1 MEQWDALL
9 TEIVTEAGGRQKLTD
24 LYASCINGRGFAVN
38 DAPELTGI
46 VQAAF
51 AEFEQVDGGAV
62 GAGPAWEA
70 AVALSNRADAADRAC
85 RAEPHALVVSAA
97 GNRIADFAHD
107 NAEALTASQQNWTR
121 GHAEEQADAERW
133 AQQYPALP
141 DTARL

>member
-62 GAGPAWEA
+62 GAGPAW
-70 AVALSNRADAADRAC
+70 RR
-85 RAEPHALVVSAA
+85 R
-97 GNRIADFAHD
+97 
-107 NAEALTASQQNWTR
+107 
-121 GHAEEQADAERW
+121 
-133 AQQYPALP
+133 
-141 DTARL
+141 